1 MKWVRIVSSVV
12 LMTALAGCSQGT
24 GTQDDKGSVDKGS
37 VQTKISNEPITL
49 TLYQHAAISNEEID
63 KFVVQPVKKKYPNIS
78 INIVRKGTGAN
89 PEDLVAAGIVPD
101 LIYTTDANTP
111 LWRDLDVPEDLNTL
125 IKSNNFDLNRFDPN
139 AIDSI
144 KVYSGG
150 KGAMYALPVM
160 QNIAALL
167 YNKDIFDK
175 FAVPYPKDGMNWDE
189 IIQLARKI
197 TRTDNGIRYI
207 GLSPDNI
214 SRLGYGLSLPYVNPS
229 TNKASINNDNW
240 KKAFTTMKD
249 MLDVPG
255 FLGEDKKLTYGTN
268 EFFKEGR
275 VAMFTQWVPDM
286 VASLDPSIAD
296 KVPWDFVS
304 LPNYAE
310 AIGTGRVISPHTI
323 IMNKQSKYKNEAFE
337 VMKIFTSD
345 EVQSELSRSGK
356 ISVLTKGD
364 LQTQYGANVPY
375 LKGKNIAGIFKSK
388 PRKINDPLTE
398 YDVLVRSAIDAQVK
412 ELAAGKDVNT
422 ALRAAE
428 EAGNKAIEE
437 KLKTVKK

>member
-1 MKWVRIVSSVV
+1 MKGISIVSSVV

-24 GTQDDKGSVDKGS
+24 GTKDNTGN
-37 VQTKISNEPITL
+37 VQTRSSITNEPITL

-63 KFVVQPVKKKYPNIS
+63 KFIVQPVHKKYPNIS
-78 INIVRKGTGAN
+78 FHIVRKGTGTN

-111 LWRDLDVPEDLNTL
+111 LWRELDVPEDLTTL
-125 IKSNNFDLNRFDPN
+125 MKSNNFDLNRFDPA

-150 KGAMYALPVM
+150 KGAMYQLPVM

-167 YNKDIFDK
+167 YNKAIFDK

-189 IIQLARKI
+189 ILQLARKV

-207 GLSPDNI
+207 GLSGDSI
-214 SRLGYGLSLPYVNPS
+214 SRLGYGLSLPYVNPA
-229 TNKASINNDNW
+229 TNKASINNDHW
-240 KKAFTTMKD
+240 RKAFTTMKEII
-249 MLDVPG
+249 DVPE
-255 FLGEDKKLTYGTN
+255 FLGEDKKITYGTN
-268 EFFKEGR
+268 EFFKDGT

-286 VASLDPSIAD
+286 VAGIDATISDR
-296 KVPWDFVS
+296 VPWDFVS

-323 IMNKQSKYKNEAFE
+323 LLNKQSKYKNEVFE

-345 EVQSELSRSGK
+345 EVQSELSKSGK
-356 ISVLTKGD
+356 VSVLTKGD
-364 LQTQYGANVPY
+364 FQTQYGANVAY

-398 YDVLVRSAIDAQVK
+398 YDALVRSAIDAAAK

-422 ALRAAE
+422 ALREAE
-428 EAGNKAIEE
+428 EKANKAIEE
-437 KLKTVKK
+437 KLKK